1 MVKARSPPQ
10 NFRLLASKL
19 IRRYAQLSLRQRW
32 HDFYGHEEYLLY
44 RNQERNFEVQ
54 TKQWACNRQGITCNC
69 GVVIRDHNDLISFS
83 CCGNPPKAHRDDFT
97 PVSVDIPRKKCL
109 APGITIT
116 QLIKGF
122 NTKYE
127 VIVPTG
133 IKVIVERNYWGIDV
147 TIYTPRAKH
156 SQNEAGLCTYSGNDG
171 DITHL
176 AWKYRLTASTS
187 YFQTL
192 PEEINKDARPFET
205 SCACHETQDQALTT
219 ECEVDGIPV
228 VSFIRDTTR
237 TYNRIKMCDNSP
249 EKTQKIKDIEGS
261 DDFTH
266 EDLKD
271 LMDPLKSNESL
282 WEGTPVVSKD
292 NATQYC
298 AERLLETKV
307 GKLCAKLGTNVQA
320 LVNVCSA
327 DIEYTGDFSFAIG
340 AVSVLINECQDLI
353 IENMTVN
360 TNETNNETKP
370 AAMPPALEEVF
381 RLLCPND
388 CTFNG
393 KCVNGSCVCNKDYTA
408 DDCSISIYQ
417 RPTIKRIQS
426 NGLCDKRKRPCEKTT
441 VQGRD
446 FLNSTNMTC
455 HIREI
460 EIVNSSWIPNKSETK
475 YQGKMTDLVLVECL
489 LPFLPVLRMRYNETI
504 EGTPAAGLMIS
515 VSNNGIDKSSQEL
528 KMISF
533 DSVCMDCNV
542 STGCTLKK
550 NTCFINRYC
559 FVPNEPNPSNWCQQC
574 TPEISRNTWTRRQVN
589 HPPNVT
595 LESNYYVVYRENFK
609 LLIEAVDPEGMPVT
623 VSLMGGSPK
632 KAMIRNN
639 VLYWNVTTNQ
649 TTQFF
654 FKATDACQASSTFN
668 LTLTVVP
675 CPCNNSG
682 QCIPQEPRGQRNYRC
697 QCPPGY
703 TGQYCGTEMDE
714 CKSYPC
720 LRGRCTDLLNNYSCS
735 CYPGF
740 EGRNCDVDKDIYID
754 DCVNHTC
761 TNGASCIDGI
771 NVYSCNCTAGF
782 TGAYCETDID
792 ECVSHT
798 CANGASCVDGINA
811 YSCKCAKGFSGA
823 SCDIDIDDCVNH
835 TCTNGASC
843 IDGINVYSCN
853 CTAGFTGAYCETDI
867 DECVS
872 HTCANG
878 ASCVDGINAYSCKCA
893 KGFSGASCDIDIDDC
908 VNHTCANGAS
918 CVNGINNY
926 SCNCSVGFT
935 GSSCETDIND
945 CVNHTCEN
953 GAACLDGINSYA
965 CNCTTGF
972 TGAYCETD
980 IDDCVN
986 HTCTNGASCID
997 GINVYSCNCTAGF
1010 TGAYCETDIDECVSH
1025 TCANGASCVD
1035 GINAYSCKCA
1045 KGFSGASC
1053 DIDIDDCVNHT
1064 CANGASCVNGINN
1077 YSCNCSVGFT
1087 GSSCETDI
1095 NDCVNHTCENGAAC
1109 LDGINSYAC
1118 NCTTGF
1124 TGAYCE
1130 TDIDDCVNHTCTNGA
1145 SCIDGIN
1152 VYSCNCTAGFTG
1164 AYCETDI
1171 DECVSHTCAN
1181 GASCVDGINAYSCK
1195 CAKGFSGASCDID
1208 IDDCV
1213 NHTCANGASCVNGI
1227 NNYSCNCSVG
1237 FTGSSCETDINDC
1250 VNHTCEN
1257 GAACL
1262 DGINSYACNCTTGFT
1277 GAYCETDI
1285 DDCVNH
1291 TCTNGASCIDG
1302 INVYS
1307 CNCTAGFTGAYC
1319 ETDIDE
1325 CVSHTCANGAS
1336 CVDGINA
1343 YSCKCAK
1350 GFSGASCDIDID
1362 DCVNHT
1368 CANGAS
1374 CVNGINNYSC
1384 NCSVGFTGSSC
1395 ETDINDCV
1403 NHTCENGAACLDGIN
1418 SYACNCTTGFTGAYC
1433 ETDIDD
1439 CVNHTCTNGASCID
1453 GINVYSCNCTAGFTG
1468 AYCETDIDECVSHT
1482 CANGASCVD
1491 GINAYSCKC
1500 AKGFSGAS
1508 CDIDIDDC
1516 VNHTCT
1522 NGASCIDGINV
1533 YSCNCTA
1540 GFTGAYC
1547 ETDIDEC
1554 VSHTCAN
1561 GASCVD
1567 GINAY
1572 SCKCAKGFSGASC
1585 DIDIDDCVNHTCANG
1600 ASCVNGINNYSCNCS
1615 VGFTGSSCETDIND
1629 CVNHT
1634 CENGAACLDGINSYA
1649 CNCTTGFTGAY
1660 CETDIDDC
1668 VNHTCTNGA
1677 SCIDD
1682 INVYSC
1688 NCTAGFTGAYCETD
1702 IDECVSHTC
1711 ANGASCV
1718 DGINAYSCKC
1728 AKGFSGASC
1737 DIDIDD
1743 CVNHTCANG
1752 ASCVDGI
1759 NNYSCNCSVG
1769 FTGSSCETDINDCV
1783 NHTCE
1788 NGAACLDGIN
1798 SYACNC
1804 TTGFTGAYCETVLPQ
1819 KFPSLY
1825 LGYPKISVKDE
1836 PENEI
1841 VSLLCIVPIHEKVRQ
1856 WKNVTY
1862 EIEWYTDGKRSK
1874 FTEKPFCKPQ
1884 NGQNQSSFPCPGD
1897 KEIHSLL
1904 NGTLSLNY
1912 YEPGQRIT
1920 CKVKAKFTNHAL
1932 HPWSDH
1938 VAMQQPFFAG
1948 INVSPTTL
1956 VISECTDPLFH
1967 NITLTPTIPVRRNSR
1982 GDFVSVTFYLPKGLW
1997 LVNKE
2002 KCSVQLEGTKPVTVQ
2017 VGATCTMLYGLKK
2030 FSVITPK
2037 ITNNLWD
2044 SRFWR
2049 AFGLPTIW
2057 VTVLQKDQPVHKCL
2071 SVTDPHIRPLH
2082 KLTSPPPWRHF
2093 FGHEEYLLYRNK
2105 ERNFE
2110 VQTKQWS
2117 CNRQGITCNCGV
2129 VIRDHNDLISFSC
2142 CGNPPKVYRDDFTP
2156 ISVDIPRK
2164 KCLAPGITMTQLI
2177 KGVNSIYEVIVP
2189 TGIKVGVE
2197 RNYWGIDVAI
2207 YTPRTKHSQDEAGLC
2222 TYSGNDVYI
2231 THHAWKY
2238 RLTAST
2244 SYFQTL
2250 PAEINKDARPFETS
2264 CACDETQD
2272 KALTTKCAIDGIP
2285 VDWPTDKSKHYN
2297 RIKMCDRNPE
2307 KDRKRRDI
2315 EGSDELTHEDFEVLM
2330 TPLKSNEH
2338 HREKRSV
2345 VSRDNA
2351 TRYCTERL
2359 LETRVAKLC
2368 AKLGTNVQALVNVCS
2383 ADIEYTGDF
2392 SFAIGAVSM
2401 LMNECEDV
2409 VIENVT
2415 INSNETNN
2423 VTKPTIPLALEKVL
2437 QLLCPNDCTFNG
2449 KCVNGS
2455 CVCNKDYTADDCSIS
2470 VYQRPTITRIQSN
2483 GLCDRRKRPCEKTT
2497 VQGRDFLNSTNI
2509 TCHLREIEI
2518 VNSSWIPNKNET
2530 KYRGTMTDLVLVEC
2544 LLPSLPVLRMRFH
2557 ETIEG
2562 TPAAGLMISV
2572 SNNGIDKSS
2581 QELQMIS
2588 FDSVC
2593 MDCNVSAGCTLKKNA
2608 CFINRYCFARNEPNP
2623 SDWCQQCIPEVNTS
2637 SWTKRQVNHPPNVT
2651 LESNYYVVYREN
2663 FKLPIEA
2670 VDPEGMPVTVSLQ
2683 EGSPKKAMIW
2693 NNVLYWNVTT
2703 NQTTQFFFKARDACQ
2718 ASSTFNMTITVVPC
2732 PCNNSGQCVPQEPRG
2747 QRNYRCHCA
2756 AGYTG
2761 QYCSAEIDECA
2772 SYPCLR
2778 GRCTDLLNN
2787 YSCSCYLGFEGRNCD
2802 IDIDY
2807 CKSSPCVNA
2816 GNCTDEVS
2824 GYTCN
2829 CLPGYS
2835 GFQCEV
2841 DINECSSSPCLN
2853 NGSCTDR
2860 INGFGCTCKAGF
2872 SGLRCEE
2879 DINECLQVSCGNGT
2893 CLDRINNF
2901 SCVCNVGYTGR
2912 HCDVIIAK
2920 CSNDSCYP
2928 GVSCMDKTVPISCG
2942 PCPSGL
2948 TGNGKNCTDP
2958 PSLSSTSTPK
2968 TGPST
2973 EITAAK
2979 TRVAEYSYKIKLME
2993 TWNDDLKNKSSDYF
3007 KRLKTAFEKEIM
3019 IKLRKIPSKITVNVV
3034 SFSKGSIVT
3043 EFKLILDAKG
3053 EPNAFEML
3061 KEEIKDGNLGTLPV
3075 DPLSLERIPPTTT
3088 GPTTKPNDDMSIIIG
3103 VSLGGLFI
3111 LVLCIIFLVHFCQ
3124 KRSAAYRGKRDSCN
3138 MPPDSQTF
3146 ELRSVAVNN
3155 AYVSVKEISLG
3166 CDKQTT
3172 GFSNEGFH

>member
-1 MVKARSPPQ
+1 MPTSKVNINRCGTHYPIWLDGTTGAHPTRTTDPVANIKACINIWELRGGCFRHFTVGVKLCPGNFFVYYLQKITGCYAAYCAGDGQPCPYGQTGTSLSTCSALPQKFPSLYLGFPKISVKDEPENEIVSLLCIVPIHEKVRQWKNVSYEIEWYTDGKRSKFTEKPFCKPQNGQNQSSFPCPGDKEIHSLLNGTRSLNYYEPGQRITCKVKAKFTNNPLHPWSDTVTIQRPFFAGIHVSPTT
-10 NFRLLASKL
+10 LLISECKDPFFHEITLTPTIPVRRNSMEKALSVTFYLPKGLWLVNKEKCSVQLEGTKSVTVKVGATCTTLYGLKKFSVITPKITNDPSESKFWGFFGL
-19 IRRYAQLSLRQRW
+19 PTIWVTVLQKNQPLHKCMSVTDPHILVLHKVDGPQRW

-219 ECEVDGIPV
+219 ECEIDGIPV

-237 TYNRIKMCDNSP
+237 TYNRIKMCDNKP
-249 EKTQKIKDIEGS
+249 VKTQKIKDIEGS

-460 EIVNSSWIPNKSETK
+460 EVVNSSWIPNKNETK
-475 YQGKMTDLVLVECL
+475 YQGTMTDLLLVECL
-489 LPFLPVLRMRYNETI
+489 LPSLPVLRMRYNETI

-735 CYPGF
+735 CYLGF

-761 TNGASCIDGI
+761 TNGASCIDG
-771 NVYSCNCTAGF
+771 
-782 TGAYCETDID
+782 
-792 ECVSHT
+792 
-798 CANGASCVDGINA
+798 
-811 YSCKCAKGFSGA
+811 
-823 SCDIDIDDCVNH
+823 
-835 TCTNGASC
+835 
-843 IDGINVYSCN
+843 
-853 CTAGFTGAYCETDI
+853 
-867 DECVS
+867 
-872 HTCANG
+872 
-878 ASCVDGINAYSCKCA
+878 
-893 KGFSGASCDIDIDDC
+893 
-908 VNHTCANGAS
+908 
-918 CVNGINNY
+918 
-926 SCNCSVGFT
+926 
-935 GSSCETDIND
+935 
-945 CVNHTCEN
+945 
-953 GAACLDGINSYA
+953 
-965 CNCTTGF
+965 
-972 TGAYCETD
+972 
-980 IDDCVN
+980 
-986 HTCTNGASCID
+986 
-997 GINVYSCNCTAGF
+997 
-1010 TGAYCETDIDECVSH
+1010 
-1025 TCANGASCVD
+1025 
-1035 GINAYSCKCA
+1035 
-1045 KGFSGASC
+1045 
-1053 DIDIDDCVNHT
+1053 
-1064 CANGASCVNGINN
+1064 
-1077 YSCNCSVGFT
+1077 
-1087 GSSCETDI
+1087 
-1095 NDCVNHTCENGAAC
+1095 
-1109 LDGINSYAC
+1109 
-1118 NCTTGF
+1118 
-1124 TGAYCE
+1124 
-1130 TDIDDCVNHTCTNGA
+1130 
-1145 SCIDGIN
+1145 
-1152 VYSCNCTAGFTG
+1152 
-1164 AYCETDI
+1164 
-1171 DECVSHTCAN
+1171 
-1181 GASCVDGINAYSCK
+1181 
-1195 CAKGFSGASCDID
+1195 
-1208 IDDCV
+1208 
-1213 NHTCANGASCVNGI
+1213 
-1227 NNYSCNCSVG
+1227 
-1237 FTGSSCETDINDC
+1237 
-1250 VNHTCEN
+1250 
-1257 GAACL
+1257 
-1262 DGINSYACNCTTGFT
+1262 
-1277 GAYCETDI
+1277 
-1285 DDCVNH
+1285 
-1291 TCTNGASCIDG
+1291 
-1302 INVYS
+1302 
-1307 CNCTAGFTGAYC
+1307 
-1319 ETDIDE
+1319 
-1325 CVSHTCANGAS
+1325 
-1336 CVDGINA
+1336 
-1343 YSCKCAK
+1343 
-1350 GFSGASCDIDID
+1350 
-1362 DCVNHT
+1362 
-1368 CANGAS
+1368 
-1374 CVNGINNYSC
+1374 
-1384 NCSVGFTGSSC
+1384 
-1395 ETDINDCV
+1395 
-1403 NHTCENGAACLDGIN
+1403 
-1418 SYACNCTTGFTGAYC
+1418 
-1433 ETDIDD
+1433 
-1439 CVNHTCTNGASCID
+1439 
-1453 GINVYSCNCTAGFTG
+1453 
-1468 AYCETDIDECVSHT
+1468 
-1482 CANGASCVD
+1482 
-1491 GINAYSCKC
+1491 
-1500 AKGFSGAS
+1500 
-1508 CDIDIDDC
+1508 
-1516 VNHTCT
+1516 
-1522 NGASCIDGINV
+1522 
-1533 YSCNCTA
+1533 
-1540 GFTGAYC
+1540 
-1547 ETDIDEC
+1547 
-1554 VSHTCAN
+1554 
-1561 GASCVD
+1561 
-1567 GINAY
+1567 
-1572 SCKCAKGFSGASC
+1572 
-1585 DIDIDDCVNHTCANG
+1585 
-1600 ASCVNGINNYSCNCS
+1600 
-1615 VGFTGSSCETDIND
+1615 
-1629 CVNHT
+1629 
-1634 CENGAACLDGINSYA
+1634 
-1649 CNCTTGFTGAY
+1649 
-1660 CETDIDDC
+1660 
-1668 VNHTCTNGA
+1668 
-1677 SCIDD
+1677 

-1798 SYACNC
+1798 NYACNC

-2593 MDCNVSAGCTLKKNA
+2593 MDCNVSAGCTLKKNT
-2608 CFINRYCFARNEPNP
+2608 CFINRYCFAPNEPNP
-2623 SDWCQQCIPEVNTS
+2623 RDWCQQCIPEVNTS
-2637 SWTKRQVNHPPNVT
+2637 SWTKRQVNHPPNVIMET
-2651 LESNYYVVYREN
+2651 TYYVVYKEI
-2663 FKLPIEA
+2663 FILPIEA
-2670 VDPEGMPVTVSLQ
+2670 VDPEGMPITVSLIG
-2683 EGSPKKAMIW
+2683 GSPKKARIQ
-2693 NNVLYWNVTT
+2693 NNVLYWNVPAK
-2703 NQTTQFFFKARDACQ
+2703 QTTQFFFKATDACQ
-2718 ASSTFNMTITVVPC
+2718 ASSTFNMTLTVVPC

-2747 QRNYRCHCA
+2747 QGNYTCQCSP
-2756 AGYTG
+2756 GYTG
-2761 QYCSAEIDECA
+2761 QYCSVEIDECA

-2787 YSCSCYLGFEGRNCD
+2787 YSCSCYLGFEGRNCEVD
-2802 IDIDY
+2802 KDY
-2807 CKSSPCVNA
+2807 CESSPCVN

-2841 DINECSSSPCLN
+2841 NIDECTSSPCLN
-2853 NGSCTDR
+2853 NGTCIDQVNSFKCQCVGGYKGHNCSVKMDECR
-2860 INGFGCTCKAGF
+2860 SSPCVNGVP
-2872 SGLRCEE
+2872 
-2879 DINECLQVSCGNGT
+2879 LQFT
-2893 CLDRINNF
+2893 
-2901 SCVCNVGYTGR
+2901 
-2912 HCDVIIAK
+2912 
-2920 CSNDSCYP
+2920 
-2928 GVSCMDKTVPISCG
+2928 
-2942 PCPSGL
+2942 PS
-2948 TGNGKNCTDP
+2948 
-2958 PSLSSTSTPK
+2958 SSSTSSPPETV
-2968 TGPST
+2968 SSI
-2973 EITAAK
+2973 EITTT
-2979 TRVAEYSYKIKLME
+2979 TRNVVEYSFKIRLLKNW
-2993 TWNDDLKNKSSDYF
+2993 TDDLKDKNSDAF
-3007 KRLKTAFEKEIM
+3007 KDLKNVLKEELM
-3019 IKLRKIPSKITVNVV
+3019 NKLRKTTNIIDVNVV
-3034 SFSKGSIVT
+3034 SFSKGSIVA
-3043 EFKLILDAKG
+3043 EFKLIFHMNDEPKDAYG
-3053 EPNAFEML
+3053 ML
-3061 KEEIKDGNLGTLPV
+3061 KGVINDGNLGALRV
-3075 DPLSLERIPPTTT
+3075 DPSSLKEIPPPTKE
-3088 GPTTKPNDDMSIIIG
+3088 PTTETNRQRTAQTQKRPDKELTYAIIIG
-3103 VSLGGLFI
+3103 VSLGGLFVA
-3111 LVLCIIFLVHFCQ
+3111 VLCIIFFVRFCKNRNAAHRR
-3124 KRSAAYRGKRDSCN
+3124 KRASYNK
-3138 MPPDSQTF
+3138 PPEEACPHSEKY
-3146 ELRSVAVNN
+3146 ELKSVAVNN
-3155 AYVSVKEISLG
+3155 AYVAVGEVSFR
-3166 CDKQTT
+3166 CDEQTS
-3172 GFSNEGFH
+3172 GFSNEGFQ